1 MIVLM
6 DKQIE
11 DRLYMEAAINEAAKA
26 RTWASPNPWV
36 GALVVSD
43 GDIVGRG
50 ATEPPGGKHAEKRA
64 LEQAGEKAV
73 GATLYTTLEPCSH
86 VGRTGSCSKLIIE
99 SGVERVVVGIEDP
112 DELVLGQGL
121 VALRNA
127 GIGVEVGV
135 AAEEVSQQLIPYLHH
150 RRTGLPYVVL
160 KLAMTIDGRTA
171 APDGSSNWITGREA
185 RADVHRLRAESGAVC
200 VGAGTVRADDPKLT
214 VRYWPGDEAIPS
226 GVNSPRRI
234 VLGSIP
240 HGARIFPAESY
251 EGPLEAMLKKLG
263 AEGVVQLLVEGGA
276 DVAGRFHRAGL
287 VDRYV
292 IYIAPALLGGNDGWP
307 LMTGLGGSTIEEIQ
321 RGHFSSIMRL
331 GDDLRLDLLINDA

>member
-1 MIVLM
+1 MPMFILQQKTQVIVLM

-135 AAEEVSQQLIPYLHH
+135 AAE
-150 RRTGLPYVVL
+150 
-160 KLAMTIDGRTA
+160 
-171 APDGSSNWITGREA
+171 
-185 RADVHRLRAESGAVC
+185 
-200 VGAGTVRADDPKLT
+200 
-214 VRYWPGDEAIPS
+214 
-226 GVNSPRRI
+226 
-234 VLGSIP
+234 
-240 HGARIFPAESY
+240 
-251 EGPLEAMLKKLG
+251 
-263 AEGVVQLLVEGGA
+263 
-276 DVAGRFHRAGL
+276 
-287 VDRYV
+287 
-292 IYIAPALLGGNDGWP
+292 
-307 LMTGLGGSTIEEIQ
+307 
-321 RGHFSSIMRL
+321 
-331 GDDLRLDLLINDA
+331 